1 MVELDGDLTRK
12 TWTVAE
18 AAEAAGVGRDVIYQ
32 WKRRGKLTPV
42 NPGRGWPRFRALDVL
57 KVEAATRE
65 RAHRTCDVEAA

>member
-12 TWTVAE
+12 AWTVPE

-42 NPGRGWPRFRALDVL
+42 NPGGGRPRFRALDVL

-65 RAHRTCDVEAA
+65 RAGRSAMAA